1 MNKRLLGNVIND
13 KVGFLPRQFSGKRS
27 FLTLGLLPVIRI
39 KVSGGW
45 RNVEKKKLLPG
56 FGEGATTEA
65 KRLKVVFFFYL
76 ESNCLKKK
84 KKESNCS
91 GISWPGMLEGRST
104 ALWFC
109 SSKCRA
115 MLPVFP
121 MEAA

>member
-39 KVSGGW
+39 KVSAGW

-65 KRLKVVFFFYL
+65 KRLKVVFFFIL
-76 ESNCLKKK
+76 KVTAQESPGQGCLR
-84 KKESNCS
+84 
-91 GISWPGMLEGRST
+91 GDQLHYG
-104 ALWFC
+104 FC
-109 SSKCRA
+109 SSKCQA

>member
-76 ESNCLKKK
+76 ESNC
-84 KKESNCS
+84 S

-104 ALWFC
+104 ALWFLLLQVPSNAAC
-109 SSKCRA
+109 VSNGGFLVPL
-115 MLPVFP
+115 LPS
-121 MEAA
+121 

>member
-76 ESNCLKKK
+76 ESNC
-84 KKESNCS
+84 S

-104 ALWFC
+104 ALWFLLLQVPSNAAC
-109 SSKCRA
+109 VSNGGCLVPL
-115 MLPVFP
+115 LPS
-121 MEAA
+121 

>member
-84 KKESNCS
+84 KKKVTAQEF
-91 GISWPGMLEGRST
+91 PGQGYLRGDQ
-104 ALWFC
+104 LHYGFC